1 MLIFAPAN
9 LAVFATPK
17 TGSTALYLAFRKH
30 AQIAMVGQPRFKHV
44 SLTKYERHIAPML
57 AGGFGLVP
65 ERAAAIREPLDYLA
79 SWYRYRQRPDM
90 ARAHQSAAGV
100 SFEEFALAAISDAP
114 PPYAAVGRQMDF
126 LSAGAGVAVDHLFTQ
141 EDELLPAFIA
151 DRIGLE
157 KVKLGRQNVS
167 PAAPTDIAPTA
178 AARIRAAWASDCALW
193 QRVADAGGYLAL
205 PRAAP

>member
-30 AQIAMVGQPRFKHV
+30 AQIVMAGQPRFKHV

-57 AGGFGLVP
+57 ADGFGLTP
-65 ERAAAIREPLDYLA
+65 DRAAAIREPLDYLR

-90 ARAHQSAAGV
+90 ARAHQSATGI
-100 SFEEFALAAISDAP
+100 SFEAFALAAISDAP
-114 PPYAAVGRQMDF
+114 PAYAAVGRQIDF
-126 LSAGAGVAVDHLFTQ
+126 LSNAAGVAVGHLFTQ

-151 DRIGLE
+151 ERIGLE
-157 KVKLGRQNVS
+157 AVKVGRQNVS
-167 PAAPTDIAPTA
+167 PAAPTDISAKA
-178 AARIRAAWASDCALW
+178 EAQVRAAWAADCALW
-193 QRVADAGGYLAL
+193 ARVADAGGAL
-205 PRAAP
+205 VLRA

>member
-1 MLIFAPAN
+1 MLVFAPAN

-30 AQIAMVGQPRFKHV
+30 AQIAMAGQPRFKHV
-44 SLTKYERHIAPML
+44 SLAKYERHIAPML
-57 AGGFGLVP
+57 ADGFGLTP

-100 SFEEFALAAISDAP
+100 SFADFALAAISDTP
-114 PPYAAVGRQMDF
+114 PAYAAIGRQVDF
-126 LSAGAGVAVDHLFTQ
+126 LSTAAGVAVDHLFTQ

-151 DRIGLE
+151 EKIGLE
-157 KVKLGRQNVS
+157 AIKLGRQNVS
-167 PAAPTDIAPTA
+167 PPARTDLSQATA
-178 AARIRAAWASDCALW
+178 ARVRAAWAADCDLW
-193 QRVADAGGYLAL
+193 QRVADEGGYLAL
-205 PRAAP
+205 HR